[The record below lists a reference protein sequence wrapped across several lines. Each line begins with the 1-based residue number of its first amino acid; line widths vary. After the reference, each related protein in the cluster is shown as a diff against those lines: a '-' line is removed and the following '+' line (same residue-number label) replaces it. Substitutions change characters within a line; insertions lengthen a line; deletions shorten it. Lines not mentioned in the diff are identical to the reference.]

1 MSSNTK
7 KAPGGKDDK
16 KNPSS
21 KEESPSGGKD
31 DGGSAGSN
39 GGTAGGEPSQPGSK
53 PSSAGA
59 TAREGAQRLL
69 ALAARG
75 EWAPVDQLLKSLE
88 KTVQSAG
95 EDGFIVPLA
104 GVLDPVTGMTPLM
117 YAVKDNRSALL
128 DRMIELGS
136 DVGARNNDNYNAL
149 HIAAMYSREDVV
161 KLLLSKRGV
170 DPYATGGPR
179 QQTAVH
185 LVASRQTGT
194 ATSILRALLGAAGR
208 DIRLK
213 VDGKGKIPLLLA
225 VEAGNQSMC
234 RELLSQQAPDQLRAT
249 TPSGDSALHLAA
261 RRRDIDMVRILVDYG
276 APVDMQNGDGQ
287 TALHIASAEGDETL
301 VKYFYGVRASASI
314 TDHQDRTPMHLAAEN
329 GHASI
334 IELLADKFKASI
346 FERTKDGS
354 TLMHIASLNGHSECA
369 TMLFKKGVYLHMPNK
384 RGARSIHTAAKYGH
398 VGIISTLLQ
407 RGEKVDAVT
416 NDNYTALH
424 IAVENAKPAVVETL
438 LGYGAEVH
446 VRGGKLRETP
456 LHIAARVLDGDRCA
470 LMLLKSGAGPNLTTD
485 DGQTPVHV
493 AASHGNLATLLLL
506 LEDGGDPMFKSKNG
520 ETPLHLACRGCRADV
535 VRQLIEFVKE
545 TKGPEVVTAYVNSL
559 TNDGASALHY
569 AAQIEPS
576 EVIIPGDDRAVVRAL
591 LDSGADVSLQTKQAQ
606 ETAFH
611 HCALAGNNEILEEMI
626 SRMSSTEVQKAL
638 NRQNAVG
645 WTPLLIASNR
655 GHMELV
661 TTLLANHGRVD
672 VFDLEGRSALHLAA
686 EHGYLQVCDA
696 LLANK
701 AFINSKSRVGRTA
714 LHLAAMNGYTHLVRF
729 LIQDHGA
736 AIDVLTLRKQTPLHL
751 AAGAGQLEVCKLLL
765 DLGANI
771 DATDDQGQKPIHA
784 AAMNNYAEVVQL
796 FLQRH
801 PSLVMACTKDGNT
814 CAHIAAM
821 QGSVRVIEELMK
833 FDRQGVITA
842 RNKLTDATPLQLA
855 AEGGHAE
862 VVKVLVRAG
871 ASCSDE
877 NRAGFTAVHLAA
889 EYGHGQVLE
898 VMRSSQSLRI
908 VSKKLGV
915 TALHVAAYFGQAD
928 TVRELLT
935 HIPGTVKSDPPTGGS
950 LVGELGAESGMTPL
964 HLAAYSGNENVVR
977 LLLNSAGVQVDAATT
992 ENGWNPL
999 HLACFGGHITVVG
1012 LLLSRSA
1019 ELLQSADR
1027 YGKTGLHIAATHG
1040 HYQMVEV
1047 LLGQGAEINA
1057 TDKNGWTPL
1066 HCAARAGHLD
1076 VVRLLVESGASPKSE
1091 TNLGCAPIWFAASEG
1106 HNDVLKYL
1114 MEKEHDTYALMEDR
1128 RFVYNM
1134 MVCSKS
1140 HNNKPIEEFV
1150 LVSPAPVDTAAK
1162 LSNIYMKLSEKE
1174 KERAKDLI
1182 AAGKQCEAMATEL
1195 LALAAGA
1202 DSAGRILTSMDRRNV
1217 EFLDVLIENEQKE
1230 VIAHT
1235 VVQRYL
1241 QELWQGSLNWNA
1253 FRTILL
1259 FIAFII
1265 CPPVWVVF
1273 ALPLGHK
1280 YNNVPIIKFMS
1291 YLTSH
1296 IYLMIFLL
1304 LVGITPI
1311 YPVVVRANLIPY
1323 WYEWCLLVMLSGLL
1337 LFELTNPSDKSGLGW
1352 IKLAVLLFGIFGVA
1366 FHLMGFVIVE
1376 KIYWPTLLYLRNQLF
1391 ALSFLLA
1398 CVQILD
1404 FLSFHHLFGPWAII
1418 IGNLMKDLARFL
1430 AVLAIFVFGFSM
1442 HFVALNQAFK
1452 NYKTLHDARQD
1463 ENKLRHPFEDVKMNP
1478 VLAFEYLFFAVFGQT
1493 THGELK
1499 VEHNQPQW
1507 TSVLFKLTFGV
1518 YMLVSVVVLINLLI
1532 AMMSD
1537 TYQRIQAQSDIEWK
1551 YGLSKL
1557 IRNMH
1562 RTTTAPSPLN
1572 LLTTWTVYFIKLCK
1586 QRVAKR
1592 KRPSLVHMMGLQHA
1606 TSRLSPRSKM
1616 GAKWL
1621 AKVKKGQVRPKDSM
1635 TLSVVHLSP
1644 LGSQLSFNTATRIEN
1659 VVDWD
1664 SIRKKYLA
1672 LTGNEPEKEEAEKE
1686 EKGEE
1691 EENED
1696 EKGQTASN
1704 ASTIPATTVPNLPV

>member
-1 MSSNTK
+1 MSSNNK
-7 KAPGGKDDK
+7 KTSGGKDEK
-16 KNPSS
+16 KSPSS
-21 KEESPSGGKD
+21 KEESPVSVKD
-31 DGGSAGSN
+31 DIGGSSATGSA
-39 GGTAGGEPSQPGSK
+39 AGGASGEVTQPGSK
-53 PSSAGA
+53 PGSAGA
-59 TAREGAQRLL
+59 TAREAAQKVLGV
-69 ALAARG
+69 AARG

-88 KTVQSAG
+88 KAAQNVG
-95 EDGFIVPLA
+95 EDGTLLPLA
-104 GVLDPVTGMTPLM
+104 NVMDPATGMTPLM
-117 YAVKDNRSALL
+117 FAVKDNRTALL
-128 DRMIELGS
+128 DRMIELGA

-194 ATSILRALLGAAGR
+194 ATSILRALLAAAGR

-213 VDGKGKIPLLLA
+213 VDGRGKIPLLLA

-234 RELLSQQAPDQLRAT
+234 RELLAQQAPDQLRAT
-249 TPSGDSALHLAA
+249 TPTGDSALHLAA

-276 APVDMQNGDGQ
+276 TTVDTQNGDGQ

-407 RGEKVDAVT
+407 RGEKVDATT

-456 LHIAARVLDGDRCA
+456 LHIAARVPDGDRCA

-520 ETPLHLACRGCRADV
+520 ETPLHLACRGCKADV
-535 VRQLIEFVKE
+535 VRHLIQFVSE
-545 TKGPEVVTAYVNSL
+545 RKGPETATAYVNSL
-559 TNDGASALHY
+559 TNEGASALHY
-569 AAQIEPS
+569 AAQIEPT
-576 EVIIPGDDRAVVRAL
+576 EVKIPGSDRAVVRAL
-591 LDSGADVSLQTKQAQ
+591 LEGGADVSLQTKQAQ
-606 ETAFH
+606 ESAFH
-611 HCALAGNNEILEEMI
+611 YCALAGNNEVLSEMI
-626 SRMSSTEVQKAL
+626 SRMSATEVQKAL
-638 NRQNAVG
+638 NRQSSVG
-645 WTPLLIASNR
+645 WTPLLIAAHR

-661 TTLLANHGRVD
+661 TTLLANHARVD
-672 VFDLEGRSALHLAA
+672 VFDLDGRSALHLAA

-714 LHLAAMNGYTHLVRF
+714 LHLAAMNGYSHLVKF
-729 LIQDHGA
+729 LVQDHGA
-736 AIDVLTLRKQTPLHL
+736 AIDVLTLKKQTPLHL

-765 DLGANI
+765 ELGASI

-784 AAMNNYAEVVQL
+784 AAMNNYAEVAQL

-833 FDRQGVITA
+833 FDRQGVISA
-842 RNKLTDATPLQLA
+842 RNKLTEATPLQLA

-862 VVKVLVRAG
+862 VVKALVRAG
-871 ASCSDE
+871 ASCADE
-877 NRAGFTAVHLAA
+877 NQAGFTAVHLAA
-889 EYGHGQVLE
+889 QHGHGQVLE
-898 VMRSSQSLRI
+898 VMRSTQSLRI
-908 VSKKLGV
+908 SSKKLGV

-935 HIPGTVKSDPPTGGS
+935 HVPGTVKSDPPTGGS
-950 LVGELGAESGMTPL
+950 LVGELGSESGMTPL

-977 LLLNSAGVQVDAATT
+977 LLLNSAGVQVEAATT
-992 ENGWNPL
+992 ENGFNPL

-1019 ELLQSADR
+1019 ELLHSSDR

-1066 HCAARAGHLD
+1066 HCAARAGYLD
-1076 VVRLLVESGASPKSE
+1076 VVKLLVESGASPKSE
-1091 TNLGCAPIWFAASEG
+1091 TNLGSAPIWFAASEG

-1114 MEKEHDTYALMEDR
+1114 MEKEHDTYALMDDK

-1140 HNNKPIEEFV
+1140 NNNKPIEEFV

-1259 FIAFII
+1259 FIAFVV

-1296 IYLMIFLL
+1296 IYLMVFLL
-1304 LVGITPI
+1304 LVGIIPI
-1311 YPVVVRANLIPY
+1311 YPVVRASLLPY

-1352 IKLAVLLFGIFGVA
+1352 IKLAVLLFGVFGVA
-1366 FHLMGFVIVE
+1366 FHLMGFVIVHRP
-1376 KIYWPTLLYLRNQLF
+1376 YWPTLLYLRNQLF

-1452 NYKTLHDARQD
+1452 NQSIQEARIEDRKKKSTFHDVR
-1463 ENKLRHPFEDVKMNP
+1463 MSP
-1478 VLAFEYLFFAVFGQT
+1478 VLAVELLFFAIFGQT
-1493 THGELK
+1493 THEQFK
-1499 VEHNQPQW
+1499 VERMQPDW
-1507 TSVLFKLTFGV
+1507 TRVLFKLTFGI

-1557 IRNMH
+1557 VRNMH
-1562 RTTTAPSPLN
+1562 RTSTAPSPLN
-1572 LLTTWTVYFIKLCK
+1572 LLTTWLAYLYKLCK
-1586 QRVAKR
+1586 KR
-1592 KRPSLVHMMGLQHA
+1592 AVNKQRPSLVRLMGMQRTDA
-1606 TSRLSPRSKM
+1606 LSPRSRM

-1621 AKVKKGQVRPKDSM
+1621 SKVKKTQVGHKDSVA
-1635 TLSVVHLSP
+1635 LSVVHLSP
-1644 LGSQLSFNTATRIEN
+1644 LGSQLSFGNAVRIDN
-1659 VVDWD
+1659 VVDWEAVR
-1664 SIRKKYLA
+1664 RKYRDLYGETIEKHA
-1672 LTGNEPEKEEAEKE
+1672 EESKESAEPEPLSVTL
-1686 EKGEE
+1686 
-1691 EENED
+1691 EN
-1696 EKGQTASN
+1696 SLV
-1704 ASTIPATTVPNLPV
+1704 TVPGGNQAAPANFP